1 MRTLEM
7 LSVDIG
13 GGRVISEEPTS
24 SCREDL
30 LMQLSS
36 TQLPNTMLWIVD
48 DAAAHSAATDK

>member
-1 MRTLEM
+1 MS
-7 LSVDIG
+7 SVDIG

-30 LMQLSS
+30 MMQLFS